1 MGITFSKK
9 SNRRRIVEPLFNRS
23 RQKYRAS
30 RVSLS
35 ETLEMNSLILDLE
48 RIQLDLDKIDAS
60 ILAQSYGLSGNIK
73 SISLGDK
80 LNDGPDYDI
89 DGVEINIDDPSTS
102 YGSSQDNLSIKNT
115 NILSARLSRIESKIK
130 RLENRL

>member
-30 RVSLS
+30 RVSSS
-35 ETLEMNSLILDLE
+35 EILEMNSLILDLE
-48 RIQLDLDKIDAS
+48 RITIELDEIDAS
-60 ILAQSYGLSGNIK
+60 VLAQSYALSGNIK
-73 SISLGDK
+73 SISLADK

-89 DGVEINIDDPSTS
+89 DGIEINIDDPSTS
-102 YGSSQDNLSIKNT
+102 YGSSIQNLSIKNN
-115 NILSARLSRIESKIK
+115 NILSARLSRIENKIK
-130 RLENRL
+130 RLENGL

>member
-30 RVSLS
+30 RVSSS
-35 ETLEMNSLILDLE
+35 EILEMNSLILDLE
-48 RIQLDLDKIDAS
+48 RIKIDLDEIDAS
-60 ILAQSYGLSGNIK
+60 ILAKSYGLSGNIK
-73 SISLGDK
+73 SITLAEK
-80 LNDGPDYDI
+80 LTDGPDYDI
-89 DGVEINIDDPSTS
+89 NGVEINIDDPSTS
-102 YGSSQDNLSIKNT
+102 YGSSIESLSIKNT

-130 RLENRL
+130 RLENGL

>member
-30 RVSLS
+30 RVSSS

-48 RIQLDLDKIDAS
+48 RIQLDLDEIDAS

-130 RLENRL
+130 RLENGL